1 VAELVLRAGGT
12 PPGAQV
18 DPLGGDHEGIPSGP
32 GRRTDPLEQFRL
44 IVRLLRNER
53 HVGPRRESRRQRDP
67 ARVAAHDLED
77 DRPVVA
83 RGGVPQPLDRVDGD
97 RDGGMEAE
105 GPVGAGDVVVHRL
118 RDADDPA
125 TAAGEFS
132 RRRER
137 IVPSDGDQH
146 IDPVGRESL
155 DDLLGVPLLGERV
168 RSGAAEYGPALADQR
183 AYFVG
188 GERAG
193 EPVPDPLPAV
203 QVPDRRVPLLVG
215 AEDHGPDRG
224 VKPGAIAPTR
234 KDPELHAETSRYP
247 RGAVVRNS

>member
-1 VAELVLRAGGT
+1 MTSRTIARWWLAAVSRSRSTASTATATAEWKPNV
-12 PPGAQV
+12 Q
-18 DPLGGDHEGIPSGP
+18 S
-32 GRRTDPLEQFRL
+32 
-44 IVRLLRNER
+44 
-53 HVGPRRESRRQRDP
+53 
-67 ARVAAHDLED
+67 
-77 DRPVVA
+77 
-83 RGGVPQPLDRVDGD
+83 VP
-97 RDGGMEAE
+97 EH
-105 GPVGAGDVVVHRL
+105 VVVHRL

-168 RSGAAEYGPALADQR
+168 RSGAAQDRSRPCRSAGVTSSGVSGR
-183 AYFVG
+183 
-188 GERAG
+188 ER
-193 EPVPDPLPAV
+193 PSRTPFQPSRYPIVD
-203 QVPDRRVPLLVG
+203 VPLLVG